1 MTSSKEETYEIL
13 INAFILRISC
23 MDELFTITTGTCIK
37 RENRANFDFMLTLR
51 FGIPYMCSKVYLSY
65 TVKYMHRTHFTKTTQ
80 MLPAPLTVMA
90 FDGIDVNTGVEVSR

>member
-1 MTSSKEETYEIL
+1 
-13 INAFILRISC
+13 

-37 RENRANFDFMLTLR
+37 RENGANFDFMLTLR
-51 FGIPYMCSKVYLSY
+51 FGKQYMCSKVYLSY
-65 TVKYMHRTHFTKTTQ
+65 TVKYMHRTHFNKTH